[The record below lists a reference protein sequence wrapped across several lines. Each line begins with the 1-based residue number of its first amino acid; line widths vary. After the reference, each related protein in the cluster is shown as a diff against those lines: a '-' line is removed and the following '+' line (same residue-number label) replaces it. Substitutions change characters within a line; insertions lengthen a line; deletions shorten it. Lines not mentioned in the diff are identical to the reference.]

1 MRTIIGLCIG
11 VIFLIAPVVY
21 AQDGNAP
28 VRRFVNAT
36 IDQSEAS
43 LFLALHSNSFGVRV
57 TAANTI
63 RQLKELYP
71 EQSLSSL
78 VIPLMGIVK
87 DEAEDASSRVVS
99 AIALHELH
107 SAIGDY
113 AIERTAQFTSNPRV
127 KHICLW
133 LSYYRSLEDNS

>member
-1 MRTIIGLCIG
+1 MRTIIGIFIG
-11 VIFLIAPVVY
+11 VILLIAPVVY

-43 LFLALHSNSFGVRV
+43 LYLALHSNSFGVRV

-87 DEAEDASSRVVS
+87 DEAEDATSRVVS

-107 SAIGDY
+107 SAIGDF
-113 AIERTAQFTSNPRV
+113 AIERTAEFTKNPRV
-127 KHICLW
+127 KYICSW
-133 LSYYRSLEDNS
+133 LAYYRLQEPS

>member
-1 MRTIIGLCIG
+1 MRTILGICVGAIL
-11 VIFLIAPVVY
+11 LIVPLVY

-28 VRRFVNAT
+28 VKRFVNAT
-36 IDQSEAS
+36 IEQSEAS
-43 LFLALHSNSFGVRV
+43 LSLALHSNSVGVRLS
-57 TAANTI
+57 AANTV

-71 EQSLSSL
+71 ERSFSSL

-99 AIALHELH
+99 AVALHELH

-113 AIERTAQFTSNPRV
+113 AIQRTAQFTDNPRV
-127 KHICLW
+127 KHICTW
-133 LSYYRSLEDNS
+133 LTFYRSLEPS